1 MPLRVNLVLEV
12 LDRAIRKEKY
22 IKVIQIRKEE
32 VKLSVFADDMIPY
45 IENSKEFIKKLL
57 GLINEFSKVAGFKIN
72 IQKPAVFLLYINNKL
87 SKKEIKKTNI
97 CTIASKK
104 ILRNKLIQGGEK
116 SIHWKL

>member
-1 MPLRVNLVLEV
+1 MPLLVNLVLEV
-12 LDRAIRKEKY
+12 LDRAIRKEKD
-22 IKVIQIRKEE
+22 ITVIQIRKE

-45 IENSKEFIKKLL
+45 MENPKEFTKKLL

-72 IQKPAVFLLYINNKL
+72 IQKPVVFLLYINNKL

-97 CTIASKK
+97 CTIAPKK